1 MRLTSDKQDKCISQ
15 DNRAPHDA
23 TRIALHNA
31 HIWRGGAVITTLDAP
46 MVAAGTAYLRAA
58 DPALARTI
66 DAVGPC
72 TLTPESDPFRALVD
86 AIIAQ
91 QISIKAA
98 AAILARVLALCAPDR
113 ALTPQH
119 LHALDEAALRAV
131 GCSRAKALYL
141 KDLSA
146 RIVAGQLDL
155 MGLQGSPDEE
165 VVTQLV
171 AVRGIGRWT
180 AEMFLIFSLSR
191 PDVWPVDDLGVVIA
205 AQETWALP
213 ARPRRKELLALGEPL
228 RPYRTL
234 AAWYLWQS
242 RRLIL
247 GMPW

>member
-1 MRLTSDKQDKCISQ
+1 MRS
-15 DNRAPHDA
+15 
-23 TRIALHNA
+23 
-31 HIWRGGAVITTLDAP
+31 
-46 MVAAGTAYLRAA
+46 GTAYLRAA

-66 DAVGPC
+66 DAAGPC
-72 TLTPESDPFRALVD
+72 TLTLEEDYFRALVE
-86 AIIAQ
+86 AIIGQ
-91 QISIKAA
+91 QISVKAA
-98 AAILARVLALCAPDR
+98 AAILVRVLALCAPDPV
-113 ALTPQH
+113 LTPAH
-119 LHALDEAALRAV
+119 LAALDEDALRAV

-146 RIVAGQLDL
+146 RIVAGPLDL
-155 MGLQGSPDEE
+155 AGLRELPDEE
-165 VVTQLV
+165 IVAQLV

-180 AEMFLIFSLSR
+180 AEMFLIFSLGR

-205 AQETWALP
+205 AQEAWALP
-213 ARPRRKELLALGEPL
+213 GRPKRQELLALGEPL